1 MPIKEGEAG
10 IYSCG
15 PTVYD
20 YAHIGNF
27 RSYIFTDLLKRFLK
41 FSGYKVR
48 HIMNITDVEDKIIKS
63 AVKEGVDI
71 NTFTRKYIEAF
82 YKHLDTLRI
91 QKAEVFPR
99 ATEHIKEMSDLIKR
113 LDENGYVYQ
122 RDGST
127 YYNIGKFKEYGA
139 LAGIDRS
146 QLKTGARIDSDEYD
160 KENAEDFV
168 LWKAKKET
176 SEPSWDTPYGEGRPG
191 WHLECSAMSMKYLG
205 EHFDI
210 HSGGIDLVFPHH
222 QNEIAQSEGAT
233 GKRFVNYWLHCAY
246 LQVDGQKM
254 SKSLGNTYT
263 LNFLTDKG
271 FDPVSIRYL
280 LMSSHYRSP
289 LNFTF
294 EGVAQAD
301 AAVERLRD
309 FKKRLERERPAG
321 GDDEKSDGMITSAEK
336 GFKSAMEEDL
346 NISGALG
353 EVFTFIRNINAML
366 DHAELSDGG
375 RLRSLSLLDKWDT
388 ILDVLNEDANQKE
401 DIFWINDLINKRE
414 VARKNRDWG
423 SADEIRNELLGR
435 GIVLE
440 DTPQGTIWKKK

>member
-71 NTFTRKYIEAF
+71 NTFTEKYIEAF

-336 GFKSAMEEDL
+336 GFKSSMEEDL

-353 EVFTFIRNINAML
+353 EIFTFIRNINAML
-366 DHAELSDGG
+366 DHGELSEGG
-375 RLRSLSLLDKWDT
+375 RLSSLSLLDKWDT

-401 DIFWINDLINKRE
+401 DISWINDLINKRE
-414 VARKNRDWG
+414 EARKNRNWA

>member
-71 NTFTRKYIEAF
+71 NTFTEKYIEAF

-336 GFKSAMEEDL
+336 GFKSSMEEDL

-353 EVFTFIRNINAML
+353 EIFTFIRNINAML
-366 DHAELSDGG
+366 DHGELSEGG
-375 RLRSLSLLDKWDT
+375 RLSSLSLLDK
-388 ILDVLNEDANQKE
+388 
-401 DIFWINDLINKRE
+401 
-414 VARKNRDWG
+414 
-423 SADEIRNELLGR
+423 
-435 GIVLE
+435 
-440 DTPQGTIWKKK
+440 